1 MYLRL
6 TWRSETTTAQ
16 KLMLVTFHAGFM
28 LEHYQYHYQY
38 QSQIYLARASFVIKS
53 EARLESEVLIVHVMV
68 TNGRDGRGGMGWEG
82 MERERRKGRERGRG
96 ATAPQTSMPDA
107 ATAKPLPM
115 SNPLT
120 SAAPRYS
127 CLGLD
132 LINIRKGSRALK
144 NASYR
149 LTRNK

>member
-68 TNGRDGRGGMGWEG
+68 TEGMVGTGEVGWDGKGWKGRGGRGGKGGEG
-82 MERERRKGRERGRG
+82 LQLPKLQCL
-96 ATAPQTSMPDA
+96 TPPLQNLSLCQTP
-107 ATAKPLPM
+107 
-115 SNPLT
+115 
-120 SAAPRYS
+120 
-127 CLGLD
+127 
-132 LINIRKGSRALK
+132 
-144 NASYR
+144 
-149 LTRNK
+149 